1 MQTFPAAFAR
11 GAIPALQHQ
20 DTPLQFAPMKCERLI
35 LALVLGF
42 TFYGAQADDLPGT
55 TTASEPVASG
65 WLGGGKASKPTR
77 ADKAAD
83 KSAPD
88 KTSSDKAADA
98 GDGEPNPAQPAQQ
111 LLLQAMSLIGVKYKW
126 GGKTPESGLDCSGFV
141 RYVFQNSLNITLP
154 HNALAMSQSGKDI
167 DRSELKPGDLV
178 FFNTLRRRFSHVGI
192 YLGDNRFV
200 HSPRT
205 GRDIEVANMNESYWT
220 SRFDGARRVADMSGE
235 APTLASLLAVAGTS
249 RSSNQAESSAA
260 AGIEPQAGGSCRKVT
275 RGKGKHKHV
284 ETVCSKPKTGK
295 SAATPA
301 KTSKASGKAPAKKPA
316 RSTKKKAN

>member
-1 MQTFPAAFAR
+1 
-11 GAIPALQHQ
+11 
-20 DTPLQFAPMKCERLI
+20 MKCERLI

-42 TFYGAQADDLPGT
+42 TFYGAQADDLPATGT
-55 TTASEPVASG
+55 SAASEPAASS
-65 WLGGGKASKPTR
+65 WLGAGKSSKPAKAAEKAAAEKSTQS
-77 ADKAAD
+77 AAD
-83 KSAPD
+83 KS
-88 KTSSDKAADA
+88 TSDRAADA
-98 GDGEPNPAQPAQQ
+98 GDAPNPVQPAQQ

-154 HNALAMSQSGKDI
+154 HNALAMSQSGKDV
-167 DRSELKPGDLV
+167 DRTELKPGDLV

-249 RSSNQAESSAA
+249 RTSNQSESSAA
-260 AGIEPQAGGSCRKVT
+260 AGVEPESGGSCRKVT
-275 RGKGKHKHV
+275 RGKGKHKRV
-284 ETVCSKPKTGK
+284 ETVCSKPKAGK
-295 SAATPA
+295 ATATPA
-301 KTSKASGKAPAKKPA
+301 KGGKTSKSASKKPVRSAKK
-316 RSTKKKAN
+316 KVH

>member
-1 MQTFPAAFAR
+1 
-11 GAIPALQHQ
+11 
-20 DTPLQFAPMKCERLI
+20 MKCERLI

-55 TTASEPVASG
+55 GAASEPASSG
-65 WLGGGKASKPTR
+65 WLGGGKSSKAARP
-77 ADKAAD
+77 ADKAAAD
-83 KSAPD
+83 KSSTPD
-88 KTSSDKAADA
+88 KTSVADS
-98 GDGEPNPAQPAQQ
+98 GGNEPNPVQPAQQ

-167 DRSELKPGDLV
+167 DRTELKPGDLV

-220 SRFDGARRVADMSGE
+220 TRFDGARRVADMSGE

-260 AGIEPQAGGSCRKVT
+260 AGIEPQAGGGSCRKVT

-284 ETVCSKPKTGK
+284 ETVCGKPKE
-295 SAATPA
+295 
-301 KTSKASGKAPAKKPA
+301 GKATTATAKAGKTGNKAVSKKPV
-316 RSTKKKAN
+316 RSTRKKAN